1 MRAISN
7 VRNLVIAAMV
17 AAGFAVVCCGCARE
31 VSDAPQSQAA
41 SEPLSVCVSI
51 PPQAFLVEQI
61 GGDRVAIEVLVGPG
75 QSPATYDLT
84 PAQMVAL
91 EDADVYFRIG
101 VPFEDA
107 LMERI
112 SASMPDLNVVDL
124 RDGIELQ
131 PISDHAQEDDGHGHG
146 RMDPHTWLDPRLV
159 AIQAETVRAELAR
172 LDPDSA
178 HSFEASATALLSE
191 LAHVDLQI
199 DELLRPAAGRKMLVF
214 HPSFGYFCRAYG
226 LEQVAIEVSGRE
238 PGPRELQAIVEAA
251 RADSVKAI
259 FVQREFSD
267 ASARALAA
275 DIGARIVT
283 LDPLS
288 RDYIENMR
296 EMAQTVRDELVGPGG
311 GE

>member
-1 MRAISN
+1 MA
-7 VRNLVIAAMV
+7 LAAVIMLC
-17 AAGFAVVCCGCARE
+17 GGCARE
-31 VSDAPQSQAA
+31 APEQPQTEAA
-41 SEPLSVCVSI
+41 WQPLSVCVSI

-91 EDADVYFRIG
+91 DDADVYFRIG
-101 VPFEDA
+101 VPFEDT

-112 SASMPDLNVVDL
+112 AASMPDLNVVDL
-124 RDGIELQ
+124 RDGVELQ
-131 PISDHAQEDDGHGHG
+131 PIGEHAEEDDGHGHG

-172 LDPDSA
+172 LDPGSA
-178 HSFEASATALLSE
+178 HGFGANATALLSD
-191 LAHVDLQI
+191 LAHLDLQI
-199 DELLRPAAGRKMLVF
+199 EELLRPAEGRKMFVF

-251 RADSVKAI
+251 RADNVTAI
-259 FVQREFSD
+259 FVQREFAD

-288 RDYIENMR
+288 GDYVANLR
-296 EMAQTVRDELVGPGG
+296 EMAQTVRDELVGPGDG
-311 GE
+311 G

>member
-1 MRAISN
+1 MRATSS
-7 VRNLVIAAMV
+7 VRNFT
-17 AAGFAVVCCGCARE
+17 AAGALAAVIMLSIGCARE
-31 VSDAPQSQAA
+31 AAEPPQAEVESR
-41 SEPLSVCVSI
+41 PLSVCVSI

-61 GGDRVAIEVLVGPG
+61 GGERVAIEVLVGSG

-84 PAQMVAL
+84 PAQMAAL
-91 EDADVYFRIG
+91 DDADVYFRIG

-112 SASMPDLNVVDL
+112 AASMPDLNVVDL

-131 PISDHAQEDDGHGHG
+131 PIGEHAEEDDGHGHG

-172 LDPDSA
+172 LDPGSSHGFGA
-178 HSFEASATALLSE
+178 NATALLSD
-191 LAHVDLQI
+191 LAHLDLQI
-199 DELLRPAAGRKMLVF
+199 EELLRPAEGRKMFVF

-226 LEQVAIEVSGRE
+226 LDQVAIEVSGRE

-251 RADSVKAI
+251 RADNVTAI

-288 RDYIENMR
+288 GDYVANFR
-296 EMAQTVRDELVGPGG
+296 EMAQTVREELVAPGDG
-311 GE
+311 G